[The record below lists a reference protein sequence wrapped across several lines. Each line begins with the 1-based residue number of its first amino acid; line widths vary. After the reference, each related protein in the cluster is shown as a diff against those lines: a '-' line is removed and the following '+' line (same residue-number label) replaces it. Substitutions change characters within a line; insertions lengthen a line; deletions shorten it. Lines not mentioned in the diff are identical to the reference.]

1 MAKPITPLVGAD
13 TFVANEKNE
22 VCLIQRSDTKLW
34 ALPGGCQNLGETPK
48 QAAEREFFEETG
60 LQIEVTELLGVF
72 SSVLY
77 EYIAYKHKENEF
89 CHLLYKGK
97 VIGGKEKTS
106 NESIDIK
113 WFKKEDL
120 CDISDGHLFRILF
133 AFDKLNNPNLLPHF
147 E

>member
-1 MAKPITPLVGAD
+1 MPKPITPLVGAD
-13 TFVANEKNE
+13 TFAVNENKE
-22 VCLIQRSDTKLW
+22 VCLIRRSDTKLW

-60 LQIEVTELLGVF
+60 LRIEVTELLGVF

-77 EYIAYKHKENEF
+77 EYITYKHKENEF

-97 VIGGKEKTS
+97 VIDGKEKTS
-106 NESIDIK
+106 IESLDIK
-113 WFKKEDL
+113 WFKKDDL
-120 CDISDGHLFRILF
+120 KDISDGHLKRILF
-133 AFDKLNNPNLLPHF
+133 AFDKLEHPDLPPHF